1 MRALGRLAPLAGL
14 VLAAGLA
21 CGPGGRAKPVTH
33 VVAMSGIAFVPP
45 VTQLAVG
52 DTVVFRND
60 DPVPHTATADQG
72 SFNSG
77 DVQPGKSWRWVARQ
91 KGRLAYH
98 CTYHPNM
105 TGTLVVR

>member
-1 MRALGRLAPLAGL
+1 MRAPGRLALLAGL

-21 CGPGGRAKPVTH
+21 CGKQGTAKPVSH
-33 VVAMSGIAFVPP
+33 IVAMSGIAFVPP
-45 VTQLAVG
+45 VTRLAVG

-60 DPVPHTATADQG
+60 DPVPHTATADHG
-72 SFNSG
+72 AFDSG

-91 KGRLAYH
+91 KARLGYH

-105 TGTLVVR
+105 TGTLIIQ